1 MENGIHFISGLP
13 RSGST
18 LLASLL
24 RQNPRFHAAMTSPVS
39 NVFMAAQAS
48 MSGRNEFHVFLD
60 DSQRM
65 AILRGIF
72 EGFYG
77 GIHQQKTIFDTNR
90 TWCSKLGPLSQLF
103 PQAKVICCVRNLAWI
118 IDSFERLIRR
128 NAFQLSR
135 IFNFEPGGN
144 VYTRAEALT
153 KDGGV
158 VRIAIDGLRDAFYS
172 ELSSRLM
179 LVTYES
185 LARRPAKT
193 LDAIYDFIDA
203 KPFAHDFE
211 HVEYDADEYDERM
224 GTPGLHRVASR
235 VEFVERPTILPP
247 DLFAKFQHSAFW
259 LDPAVNPANVRIV

>member
-39 NVFMAAQAS
+39 NVFMATQAS
-48 MSGRNEFHVFLD
+48 LSGRNEFHVFLND
-60 DSQRM
+60 TQRM

-72 EGFYG
+72 AGFYADV
-77 GIHQQKTIFDTNR
+77 HQQKTIFDTNR
-90 TWCSKLGPLSQLF
+90 TWCSKLGSLTQLF

-118 IDSFERLIRR
+118 VDSFERLIRK

-144 VYTRAEALT
+144 VYTRTETLT
-153 KDGGV
+153 GTNGV
-158 VRIAIDGLRDAFYS
+158 VRVAIDGLREAFYG
-172 ELSSRLM
+172 EQASRLI

-193 LDAIYDFIDA
+193 LDAIYDFVGER
-203 KPFAHDFE
+203 PFTHDFE

-224 GTPGLHRVASR
+224 GTPGLHKVASR
-235 VEFVERPTILPP
+235 VAFVERPTILPP
-247 DLFAKFQHSAFW
+247 DLFGKLQQSAFW
-259 LDPAVNPANVRIV
+259 LEPEQNPGNVRIV